1 MPITFEFISVKSYH
15 GTQSTGTVKISGAD
29 TTALHGKHC
38 LLCEDI
44 IDSGTVTVALRYKP
58 VIAVCIKRSYSH
70 NKAYAEAVP
79 VPIAHLVLTCYR
91 APPF

>member
-1 MPITFEFISVKSYH
+1 MPLTFEFISVKSYH

-44 IDSGTVTVALRYKP
+44 IDSGTVTLAWRYMQITAACTKS
-58 VIAVCIKRSYSH
+58 SYSH
-70 NKAYAEAVP
+70 WIPKRTLKP
-79 VPIAHLVLTCYR
+79 SLFDLPTFVLMC
-91 APPF
+91 